1 MIGSDRDDR
10 ARSNRRRSGSIWKG
24 DLVID
29 VLNRLVDL
37 VEERLTEEIDV
48 GGLAM
53 GLGTTEHHVRR
64 MFSSLAGLPVSEYIR
79 RRRMTVAAAEVIDGE
94 GDLLEIAVRYG
105 YGSSEAF
112 GRAFRS
118 VHGVGPG
125 DVRRDGGP
133 LRAQPQLR
141 FRLTVEGST
150 TMDTRIVERPAFR
163 LVGHAARV
171 PLIHEGVNPHIQAHV
186 TSFAEEEHLRLKR
199 LGNTEP
205 AGLLQVSDDVDP
217 DATEGS
223 ELTYLHGVAVTE
235 GSPVPHGLDAIEVPA
250 GTWAVFRTSGS
261 YPAALQETWAATA
274 TEWLP
279 SNPWRLRPGP
289 SVVAVLDR
297 AEDFSTATCELWL
310 PVERA

>member
-1 MIGSDRDDR
+1 MIS
-10 ARSNRRRSGSIWKG
+10 
-24 DLVID
+24 

-37 VEERLTEEIDV
+37 VEESLTEELDV
-48 GGLAM
+48 ASLAT
-53 GLGTTEHHVRR
+53 GLGTTEYHARR
-64 MFSSLAGLPVSEYIR
+64 MFSSLAGMPLSEYVR
-79 RRRMTVAAAEVIDGE
+79 RRRMTAAAADVVAGD
-94 GDLLEIAVRYG
+94 DLLGIAVRYG
-105 YGSSEAF
+105 YGSVEAF

-133 LRAQPQLR
+133 LRTQPQLR

-163 LVGHAARV
+163 LVGHAVRV
-171 PLIHEGVNPHIQAHV
+171 PLIHEGVNPHIQEHV
-186 TSFAEEEHLRLKR
+186 TSIPAEEHARLKN

-235 GSPVPHGLDAIEVPA
+235 DTPTPEGLDVIEVPA
-250 GTWAVFRTSGS
+250 GTWAAFRTSGP
-261 YPAALQETWAATA
+261 YPSVLQATWAATA
-274 TEWLP
+274 TEWFP

-289 SVVAVLDR
+289 SIVTVLDR
-297 AEDFSTATCELWL
+297 AEDFSEATCELWL